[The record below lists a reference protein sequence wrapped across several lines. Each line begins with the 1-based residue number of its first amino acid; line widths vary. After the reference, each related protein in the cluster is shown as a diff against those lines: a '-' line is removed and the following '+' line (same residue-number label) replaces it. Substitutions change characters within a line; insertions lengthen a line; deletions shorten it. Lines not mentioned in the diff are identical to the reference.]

1 MDSYILQSAKQETD
15 FEVMKLN
22 YTQIIITI
30 LLLSGIWL
38 YLSQNKDKEQFA
50 FELAEYQ
57 NDIKIN
63 SIIMKE
69 LQDSVHR
76 SNERA
81 FNEQQRTNV
90 LKADLNSLKRNE
102 RALRAELALLTDT
115 GQIILKQN
123 EIIEEQ
129 DTIIHKQDSVIIT
142 TEAQMQECYSIV
154 AYQKTMLSL
163 QDSTLLKQTEL
174 LEICRKNVQPPN
186 WLERNKF
193 GVGVGAGFI
202 ITMII
207 SIFV

>member
-1 MDSYILQSAKQETD
+1 
-15 FEVMKLN
+15 MKLN

-30 LLLSGIWL
+30 LLIAGTWL
-38 YLSQNKDKEQFA
+38 FLSQNKDKERFA

-81 FNEQQRTNV
+81 FYEQQRANV
-90 LKADLNSLKRNE
+90 LKVDLNSLKRNE

-129 DTIIHKQDSVIIT
+129 DTIINKQDSVIIT

-174 LEICRKNVQPPN
+174 LEICRKNIQPPT
-186 WLERNKF
+186 WLERNKL
-193 GVGVGAGFI
+193 GIGVGAGVV
-202 ITMII
+202 I
-207 SIFV
+207 SILASFFK

>member
-1 MDSYILQSAKQETD
+1 MDTYFVQSAKQKADIEA
-15 FEVMKLN
+15 MKLN

-30 LLLSGIWL
+30 LLIAGAWL
-38 YLSQNKDKEQFA
+38 FLSQNNDKEQFA

-57 NDIKIN
+57 NNLKIN
-63 SIIMKE
+63 TIIMKK
-69 LQDSVHR
+69 LQDSIHK

-81 FNEQQRTNV
+81 FNEQQRANA
-90 LKADLNSLKRNE
+90 LKADVNVLKRNE

-123 EIIEEQ
+123 EIIQEQ
-129 DTIIHKQDSVIIT
+129 DSIIDKQDSVIIT

-154 AYQKTMLSL
+154 AYQKTMLNTK
-163 QDSTLLKQTEL
+163 DSTLTKQTEL

-193 GVGVGAGFI
+193 GVGVGAGI
-202 ITMII
+202 VI
-207 SIFV
+207 SILLSFLK

>member
-1 MDSYILQSAKQETD
+1 
-15 FEVMKLN
+15 MKLN

-30 LLLSGIWL
+30 LLIFGVWL
-38 YLSQNKDKEQFA
+38 YLSQNKDKEKFA
-50 FELAEYQ
+50 FEIAEYQ
-57 NDIKIN
+57 NDLKIN
-63 SIIMKE
+63 TIIMKE
-69 LQDSVHR
+69 LQDSIHR

-81 FNEQQRTNV
+81 FSEQQRANV
-90 LKADLNSLKRNE
+90 LKADVNVLKRNE
-102 RALRAELALLTDT
+102 RALRDELALLTDT

-142 TEAQMQECYSIV
+142 TESQLQECYSIV

-163 QDSTLLKQTEL
+163 QDSTLTKQTEL

-193 GVGVGAGFI
+193 GVGVGAGI
-202 ITMII
+202 VI
-207 SIFV
+207 SILVSILK

>member
-1 MDSYILQSAKQETD
+1 
-15 FEVMKLN
+15 MKLN

-30 LLLSGIWL
+30 LLIAGVWL
-38 YLSQNKDKEQFA
+38 YLSQNKNKEQFA

-76 SNERA
+76 SNERS
-81 FNEQQRTNV
+81 FSEQQRANV

-102 RALRAELALLTDT
+102 RALRAELVLLTDT

-142 TEAQMQECYSIV
+142 TESQLQECYSIV

-193 GVGVGAGFI
+193 GVGVGAGI
-202 ITMII
+202 VI
-207 SIFV
+207 SILVSFLK

>member
-1 MDSYILQSAKQETD
+1 
-15 FEVMKLN
+15 MKLN

-30 LLLSGIWL
+30 LLIAGVWL

-50 FELAEYQ
+50 FELANYQ
-57 NDIKIN
+57 DDLKIN
-63 SIIMKE
+63 TIIMKE
-69 LQDSVHR
+69 LHDSVHR

-81 FNEQQRTNV
+81 FNEQQRANA
-90 LKADLNSLKRNE
+90 LKADLTSLKRNE

-129 DTIIHKQDSVIIT
+129 DTIINKQDSVIIT
-142 TEAQMQECYSIV
+142 TEAQLQECYSIV

-163 QDSTLLKQTEL
+163 QDSTLTKQTEL
-174 LEICRKNVQPPN
+174 LEICRKNVQPPT

-193 GVGVGAGFI
+193 GVGVGAGI
-202 ITMII
+202 VISVLL
-207 SIFV
+207 SIFK

>member
-1 MDSYILQSAKQETD
+1 
-15 FEVMKLN
+15 MKLN

-30 LLLSGIWL
+30 LLIAGVWL
-38 YLSQNKDKEQFA
+38 FLSQKKNKEQFA
-50 FELAEYQ
+50 VELANYQ
-57 NDIKIN
+57 NELKIN
-63 SIIMKE
+63 TIIMKE

-81 FNEQQRTNV
+81 FMEQQRANA

-115 GQIILKQN
+115 GKIILKQN

-142 TEAQMQECYSIV
+142 TESQLQECYSIV

-163 QDSTLLKQTEL
+163 QDSTLTKQAEL
-174 LEICRKNVQPPN
+174 IEICNKNVQPPN

-193 GVGVGAGFI
+193 GIGVGAGI
-202 ITMII
+202 VI
-207 SIFV
+207 SILVSILK

>member
-1 MDSYILQSAKQETD
+1 
-15 FEVMKLN
+15 MKLN

-30 LLLSGIWL
+30 LLIAGIWL
-38 YLSQNKDKEQFA
+38 YLSQNNDKQYLA
-50 FELAEYQ
+50 VELANYQ

-81 FNEQQRTNV
+81 FREQQRANA

-115 GQIILKQN
+115 GQIILKQS

-142 TEAQMQECYSIV
+142 TESQLQECYSIV
-154 AYQKTMLSL
+154 AYQKSMLNT
-163 QDSTLLKQTEL
+163 QDSTLTKQTEL
-174 LEICRKNVQPPN
+174 LEICRKNVQPPT

>member
-1 MDSYILQSAKQETD
+1 
-15 FEVMKLN
+15 MKLN

-30 LLLSGIWL
+30 LLIAGVWLFLSK
-38 YLSQNKDKEQFA
+38 NKDKEQFA

-81 FNEQQRTNV
+81 FREQQRANV
-90 LKADLNSLKRNE
+90 LKEDVSVLKRNE
-102 RALRAELALLTDT
+102 RALMAELALLTDT

-193 GVGVGAGFI
+193 GVGVGAGI
-202 ITMII
+202 VI
-207 SIFV
+207 SILVSIFK

>member
-1 MDSYILQSAKQETD
+1 
-15 FEVMKLN
+15 MKLN

-30 LLLSGIWL
+30 LIIAGIWL

-50 FELAEYQ
+50 IELANYQ
-57 NDIKIN
+57 NNLKIN

-81 FNEQQRTNV
+81 FSEQQRANA
-90 LKADLNSLKRNE
+90 LKEDLNALKRNE

-163 QDSTLLKQTEL
+163 QDSTLTKQTEL
-174 LEICRKNVQPPN
+174 LELCRKNVQPPN
-186 WLERNKF
+186 WIERNKF
-193 GVGVGAGFI
+193 GIGVVAGI
-202 ITMII
+202 VVSILL
-207 SIFV
+207 SIFK

>member
-1 MDSYILQSAKQETD
+1 
-15 FEVMKLN
+15 MKLN

-30 LLLSGIWL
+30 LLMSGVWL
-38 YLSQNKDKEQFA
+38 YLSQNNDKEQYFA
-50 FELAEYQ
+50 VELANYQ
-57 NDIKIN
+57 NELKIN
-63 SIIMKE
+63 SILMKE
-69 LQDSVHR
+69 LQDSVQR

-81 FNEQQRTNV
+81 FKEQQRANV

-142 TEAQMQECYSIV
+142 TESQLQECYSIV
-154 AYQKTMLSL
+154 AYQKTMLNT
-163 QDSTLLKQTEL
+163 QDSTLTKQTEL
-174 LEICRKNVQPPN
+174 LEICNKNVQPPT

-193 GVGVGAGFI
+193 GVGVGAGI
-202 ITMII
+202 VI
-207 SIFV
+207 SILVSIFK

>member
-1 MDSYILQSAKQETD
+1 
-15 FEVMKLN
+15 MKLN

-30 LLLSGIWL
+30 LLIFGVWL
-38 YLSQNKDKEQFA
+38 YLSQNNDKEQFY
-50 FELAEYQ
+50 FEIADYQ
-57 NDIKIN
+57 NNLKIN

-69 LQDSVHR
+69 LQDSVRR

-81 FNEQQRTNV
+81 FSEQQRANA
-90 LKADLNSLKRNE
+90 LKADVNSLKRNE

-142 TEAQMQECYSIV
+142 TESQLQECYSIV
-154 AYQKTMLSL
+154 SYQKTMLSL
-163 QDSTLLKQTEL
+163 QDSTLTKQTEL
-174 LEICRKNVQPPN
+174 LEICQKNVQPPN

-193 GVGVGAGFI
+193 GVGVGAGI
-202 ITMII
+202 VI
-207 SIFV
+207 SILLSIVK

>member
-1 MDSYILQSAKQETD
+1 
-15 FEVMKLN
+15 MKLN
-22 YTQIIITI
+22 YRQIIITI
-30 LLLSGIWL
+30 LLIAGVWL
-38 YLSQNKDKEQFA
+38 FLSQNKDKEQFA
-50 FELAEYQ
+50 FELSNYQ
-57 NDIKIN
+57 NDLKIN
-63 SIIMKE
+63 TIIMKE
-69 LQDSVHR
+69 LQDSIHR

-81 FNEQQRTNV
+81 FNEQQRANA
-90 LKADLNSLKRNE
+90 LKADLNVLKRNE
-102 RALRAELALLTDT
+102 RTLRAELALLTDT

-142 TEAQMQECYSIV
+142 TESQLQACYSIV

-193 GVGVGAGFI
+193 GVGVGVGI
-202 ITMII
+202 VVSVLL
-207 SIFV
+207 SILR

>member
-1 MDSYILQSAKQETD
+1 
-15 FEVMKLN
+15 MKLN

-30 LLLSGIWL
+30 LLIAGVWL
-38 YLSQNKDKEQFA
+38 FLSQNKDKEQLS
-50 FELAEYQ
+50 FEIADYQ
-57 NDIKIN
+57 NNLKIN

-81 FNEQQRTNV
+81 FNEQQRANV
-90 LKADLNSLKRNE
+90 LKADLNSIKRNE

-142 TEAQMQECYSIV
+142 TESQLQECYSIV

-163 QDSTLLKQTEL
+163 QDSTLTKQTEL
-174 LEICRKNVQPPN
+174 LEICQKNVQSPT

-193 GVGVGAGFI
+193 GVGVGAGI
-202 ITMII
+202 VI
-207 SIFV
+207 SILVSILK

>member
-1 MDSYILQSAKQETD
+1 
-15 FEVMKLN
+15 MKLN
-22 YTQIIITI
+22 YTQILITI

-38 YLSQNKDKEQFA
+38 YLSQKKDKEQFA
-50 FELAEYQ
+50 FEIANYQ
-57 NDIKIN
+57 NDLKIN

-81 FNEQQRTNV
+81 FNEQQRANV
-90 LKADLNSLKRNE
+90 LKADLNAMKRNE

-142 TEAQMQECYSIV
+142 TEAQLQECYSIV
-154 AYQKTMLSL
+154 AYQKTMLNL
-163 QDSTLLKQTEL
+163 QDSTLTKQTEL

-186 WLERNKF
+186 WLERNRF
-193 GVGVGAGFI
+193 SVGVGAGI
-202 ITMII
+202 VI
-207 SIFV
+207 SILLSFLK

>member
-1 MDSYILQSAKQETD
+1 
-15 FEVMKLN
+15 MKLN

-30 LLLSGIWL
+30 LIIAGIWL

-50 FELAEYQ
+50 IELANYQ
-57 NDIKIN
+57 NNLKIN

-81 FNEQQRTNV
+81 FSEQQRANA
-90 LKADLNSLKRNE
+90 LKEDLNALKRNE

-163 QDSTLLKQTEL
+163 QDSTLTKQTEL
-174 LEICRKNVQPPN
+174 LELCRKNVQPPN
-186 WLERNKF
+186 WIERNKF
-193 GVGVGAGFI
+193 GIGVGAGI
-202 ITMII
+202 VVSILL
-207 SIFV
+207 SIFK

>member
-1 MDSYILQSAKQETD
+1 
-15 FEVMKLN
+15 MKLN

-30 LLLSGIWL
+30 LLIAGVWL
-38 YLSQNKDKEQFA
+38 FLSQNNDKEQFA

-81 FNEQQRTNV
+81 FNEQQRANA

-129 DTIIHKQDSVIIT
+129 DTIINKQDSVIIT
-142 TEAQMQECYSIV
+142 TESQLQECYSIV
-154 AYQKTMLSL
+154 AYQKTMLNT

-174 LEICRKNVQPPN
+174 LEICQKNVQPPN

-193 GVGVGAGFI
+193 GVGVGAGIFI
-202 ITMII
+202 GILL
-207 SIFV
+207 SFF

>member
-1 MDSYILQSAKQETD
+1 MDTYFVQSAKQETD

-22 YTQIIITI
+22 YTQIIIII
-30 LLLSGIWL
+30 LLIAGIWL
-38 YLSQNKDKEQFA
+38 YLSQNNDKEQFA
-50 FELAEYQ
+50 VELAKYQ
-57 NDIKIN
+57 NNLKIN
-63 SIIMKE
+63 TIIMKE

-81 FNEQQRTNV
+81 FSEQQRANA

-123 EIIEEQ
+123 EIIKEQ
-129 DTIIHKQDSVIIT
+129 DTIINKQDSVIIT
-142 TEAQMQECYSIV
+142 TESQLQECYSIV

-163 QDSTLLKQTEL
+163 QDSTLTKQAEL
-174 LEICRKNVQPPN
+174 IEICNKNVQPPN

-193 GVGVGAGFI
+193 GIGVGAGI
-202 ITMII
+202 VI
-207 SIFV
+207 SILVSILK

>member
-1 MDSYILQSAKQETD
+1 
-15 FEVMKLN
+15 MKLN

-30 LLLSGIWL
+30 LLISGIWL
-38 YLSQNKDKEQFA
+38 YLSQNKDKERFA
-50 FELAEYQ
+50 FELADYQ
-57 NDIKIN
+57 NNLKIN
-63 SIIMKE
+63 TIIMKE

-81 FNEQQRTNV
+81 FNEQQRANA

-123 EIIEEQ
+123 DIIEEQ
-129 DTIIHKQDSVIIT
+129 DTIINKQDSVIIT

-154 AYQKTMLSL
+154 AYQKTMLNT

-174 LEICRKNVQPPN
+174 LEICQKNVQPPN

-193 GVGVGAGFI
+193 GVGVGAGI
-202 ITMII
+202 VI
-207 SIFV
+207 SILLSIFK

>member
-1 MDSYILQSAKQETD
+1 
-15 FEVMKLN
+15 MKLN

-38 YLSQNKDKEQFA
+38 LLSQNNDKEKLA
-50 FELAEYQ
+50 FEIADYQ
-57 NDIKIN
+57 NDLKIN

-69 LQDSVHR
+69 LQDSIHR

-81 FNEQQRTNV
+81 FNEQQRANA
-90 LKADLNSLKRNE
+90 LKADLNVLKRNE

-129 DTIIHKQDSVIIT
+129 DTIIHKQDSVNIT
-142 TEAQMQECYSIV
+142 TEAQLQECYSIV
-154 AYQKTMLSL
+154 SYQKSMLNT
-163 QDSTLLKQTEL
+163 QDSTLAKQTEL
-174 LEICRKNVQPPN
+174 LEICRKNVQPPT

-193 GVGVGAGFI
+193 GIGVGAGI
-202 ITMII
+202 VISVLA
-207 SIFV
+207 SIFK

>member
-1 MDSYILQSAKQETD
+1 
-15 FEVMKLN
+15 MKLN

-38 YLSQNKDKEQFA
+38 LLSQNNDKEKLA
-50 FELAEYQ
+50 FEIADYQ
-57 NDIKIN
+57 NDLKIN

-69 LQDSVHR
+69 LQDSIHR

-81 FNEQQRTNV
+81 FNEQQRANA
-90 LKADLNSLKRNE
+90 LKADLNVLKRNE

-142 TEAQMQECYSIV
+142 TEAQLQECYSIV
-154 AYQKTMLSL
+154 SYQKSMLNT
-163 QDSTLLKQTEL
+163 QDSTLAKQTEL
-174 LEICRKNVQPPN
+174 LEICRKNVQPPT

-193 GVGVGAGFI
+193 GIGVGAGI
-202 ITMII
+202 VISVLA
-207 SIFV
+207 SIFK